1 MKIYVIKNSIY
12 VIRNMLCAMLFWSI
26 TISLEGQTMQ
36 QGRVKTLGRP
46 QKPGKGLSDVVI
58 NIAEVPNDIKSN
70 HQGEFSFYPKG
81 KKYMMSRIRKNNYQL
96 IDQSMIGRLFPFSAD
111 VPLEIVMVSSQ
122 DLMNDKQRIEDKA
135 YERAERNYKKKIAD
149 LELQLKQHFIS
160 STEAEKVR
168 IRIGENYQRYLNLIG
183 QMSERYATTDYDGIS
198 NTNKRIMQCI
208 EDGELELAD
217 SLLNS
222 KGDFKQREAEL
233 LAQEQITKKAEEFAN
248 QSRKVL
254 DLQRNDLAQDY
265 FNKHSIMMG
274 NYQNDSAAYYMERR
288 SMLDTT
294 NVEWMIEAGLFVNDY
309 LADYGR
315 AIRHYRHAKSIATEL
330 YGENNIAVARCD
342 ILIGKS
348 LMEQGRYSRAMD
360 SFFKAKVILESM
372 PQQGLS
378 DLADC
383 YAQIALVY
391 SHMEEP
397 PYMNATKSIKR
408 AVELV
413 RTEYGD
419 QSIPYAN
426 ILTLKASMP
435 PDMFDTDRLGGLYKA
450 QQIYEAHQG
459 NSKAAIARI
468 HYNIG
473 IAQSGREFEKG
484 RESIQKALDIWKQLF
499 GEHHPYV
506 SYAYAALADSYMKQ
520 KEYQQAD
527 KYYNMALDNQ
537 KTIFGESHPFIA
549 DCHLKLGRLYRRQGN
564 YGQAAHYAMKSLDV
578 ILQFDEYQ
586 ERQVISLLQSIDSW
600 LNTMKV
606 IKHSDEELRQLY
618 YEFGRLRQMQGSSS
632 SKKSRLKKIN
642 I

>member
-1 MKIYVIKNSIY
+1 MKEQSE
-12 VIRNMLCAMLFWSI
+12 
-26 TISLEGQTMQ
+26 TI
-36 QGRVKTLGRP
+36 
-46 QKPGKGLSDVVI
+46 
-58 NIAEVPNDIKSN
+58 
-70 HQGEFSFYPKG
+70 
-81 KKYMMSRIRKNNYQL
+81 
-96 IDQSMIGRLFPFSAD
+96 
-111 VPLEIVMVSSQ
+111 
-122 DLMNDKQRIEDKA
+122 
-135 YERAERNYKKKIAD
+135 KKKIAD

-360 SFFKAKVILESM
+360 SFFKAKV
-372 PQQGLS
+372 
-378 DLADC
+378 
-383 YAQIALVY
+383 
-391 SHMEEP
+391 
-397 PYMNATKSIKR
+397 T
-408 AVELV
+408 VELV

-586 ERQVISLLQSIDSW
+586 ERQVISLFMPTTKTFGDTTELSMQRKHCSIRIVI
-600 LNTMKV
+600 MKTG
-606 IKHSDEELRQLY
+606 LY
-618 YEFGRLRQMQGSSS
+618 FCLV
-632 SKKSRLKKIN
+632 
-642 I
+642 